1 MSSIFFFSC
10 DQIMPIWINIH
21 LFIPSGLFSAND
33 WLMTFGYKLPYRTFQ
48 QGEGFLYMMKV
59 GALEGHVAAAP
70 ALFSMLYEVPPII
83 ATPIFCY
90 LFVFSLFLCIRGNFP
105 TFLSDSLWFPV
116 YCIRGPVEPAAGK
129 HVLTWT
135 TLLNWLTMTERERP
149 QSVWLCASGR
159 HVFLFV
165 HLVNSCAHFRRCVW
179 RYICLF

>member
-33 WLMTFGYKLPYRTFQ
+33 RLTSFGYKLPYCTFQ

-70 ALFSMLYEVPPII
+70 ALCPILHAI
-83 ATPIFCY
+83 WSSSIHNHS
-90 LFVFSLFLCIRGNFP
+90 FVFSLFLCTRGTFP

-135 TLLNWLTMTERERP
+135 MLLNWLTMTERERP

-165 HLVNSCAHFRRCVW
+165 YLVNSCAHSRRCVCC
-179 RYICLF
+179 YICLF